1 MHSSRDYK
9 IQINDNLLFNF
20 LLLVA
25 LVYLFSIVRLGFTS
39 SLCIYEHAYLNHNN
53 NIVIV

>member
-20 LLLVA
+20 LLLVV
-25 LVYLFSIVRLGFTS
+25 LIYLFSIVRLSFIS
-39 SLCIYEHAYLNHNN
+39 SLCICEHAHLNYNN

>member
-20 LLLVA
+20 LLLVV
-25 LVYLFSIVRLGFTS
+25 LIYLFSIVRLNFIS
-39 SLCIYEHAYLNHNN
+39 SLCICEHAHLNHNN